1 MGVRGSSEDDA
12 RWLRRLAV
20 QLVAQLPEE
29 REEAMAVL
37 RYAEDLLKNFVD
49 RNDAKPAPRLA
60 VVHAL
65 SEAGGTSLDASRKGN
80 PDGSPL

>member
-1 MGVRGSSEDDA
+1 MGMRGSSDDDA

-29 REEAMAVL
+29 REEAIAVL

-49 RNDAKPAPRLA
+49 REDQKAAPKLA
-60 VVHAL
+60 LVHAL
-65 SEAGGTSLDASRKGN
+65 SEAGGKSLDANRKGS
-80 PDGSPL
+80 PDASPR

>member
-1 MGVRGSSEDDA
+1 MGMRGSSDDDA

-29 REEAMAVL
+29 QGDAIAVL

-49 RNDAKPAPRLA
+49 RDHVKPAPRLA

-65 SEAGGTSLDASRKGN
+65 SDAGGSSLDASRKGN

>member
-1 MGVRGSSEDDA
+1 MGMRGSSDDDA

-29 REEAMAVL
+29 RDKATAVL
-37 RYAEDLLKNFVD
+37 RYAEDLLNFINKDDV
-49 RNDAKPAPRLA
+49 KPAPRLA

-65 SEAGGTSLDASRKGN
+65 SDAGGTSLDASRKGN